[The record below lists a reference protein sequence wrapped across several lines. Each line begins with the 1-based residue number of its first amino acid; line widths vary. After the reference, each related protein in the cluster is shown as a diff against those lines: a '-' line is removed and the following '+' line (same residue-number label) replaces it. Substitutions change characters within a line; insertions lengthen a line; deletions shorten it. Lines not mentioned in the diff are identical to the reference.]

1 MKTIKFFSFAML
13 LSLAW
18 ASCKDASTAST
29 ETATAEVLADSVFTA
44 TKADVSNNLAALQ
57 QAVTAKVAEL
67 EASLATATEATK
79 AGITTELESY
89 KKFQADLQ
97 ATSTKVAEATAENWA
112 AVSAEVETVH
122 SAVKT
127 AMAGSA
133 AAPSSVSKEA
143 AQLTK

>member
-18 ASCKDASTAST
+18 VSCKDASTAST
-29 ETATAEVLADSVFTA
+29 ETSAAQVVADSVFTA
-44 TKADVSNNLAALQ
+44 TKTDVANNLQALQ

-67 EASLATATEATK
+67 EAALATASDDTK
-79 AGITTELESY
+79 VGITTELESY

-122 SAVKT
+122 GAVKT

-133 AAPSSVSKEA
+133 AASAVNNGSG
-143 AQLTK
+143 QLTK

>member
-1 MKTIKFFSFAML
+1 ML

-18 ASCKDASTAST
+18 VSCKDASTAST
-29 ETATAEVLADSVFTA
+29 ETSAAQVVADSVFTA
-44 TKADVSNNLAALQ
+44 TKTDVANNLQALQ

-67 EASLATATEATK
+67 EAALATASDDTK
-79 AGITTELESY
+79 VGITTELESY

-122 SAVKT
+122 GAVKT

-133 AAPSSVSKEA
+133 AASAVNNGSG
-143 AQLTK
+143 QLTK

>member
-18 ASCKDASTAST
+18 VSCKDASTAST
-29 ETATAEVLADSVFTA
+29 ETANTQVLADSVFTA
-44 TKADVSNNLAALQ
+44 TKADVANNLAAMQ
-57 QAVTAKVAEL
+57 QAVTSKIAEL
-67 EASLATATEATK
+67 ETALATATDATK

-97 ATSTKVAEATAENWA
+97 ATSAKVAEATAENWA

-122 SAVKT
+122 SNVKT

-133 AAPSSVSKEA
+133 APSSVNNGSG
-143 AQLTK
+143 QLTK